1 MARRMVK
8 RQGLF
13 GGDPGI
19 LEMMGVGRW
28 DGAVDGSIEG
38 RAWLGGGESMAW
50 RRQKHGFIELLNE
63 ENGLVERM
71 I

>member
-8 RQGLF
+8 RQGSY

-38 RAWLGGGESMAW
+38 RAWLGGGKNMALLKCWTKRMAW
-50 RRQKHGFIELLNE
+50 
-63 ENGLVERM
+63 
-71 I
+71 